1 MWHIHTMDYYS
12 LLKRKEILTHGTTW
26 VNPENA
32 ECKKPG
38 TKDHVLHDSVYM
50 KCPKYAT
57 PWRHRVNLLLL
68 RVQERRLTM
77 GMEFLF
83 EVMKMVWINNG
94 CTTGNTLKTT

>member
-1 MWHIHTMDYYS
+1 MQSTHIIEYYS
-12 LLKRKEILTHGTTW
+12 AINSTNTATTW

-83 EVMKMVWINNG
+83 EAMKMVWINNG